1 MLRIQEFA
9 DKSEII
15 PVYSDPYLELIRLL
29 REAAEIEHALMVQYL
44 YAAFSVDPHYPKLSG
59 LDVGNVFRRPP
70 KNPTADDLDFGVV
83 AVQEMHHLGAVSSFL
98 RQIGGS
104 PELASQDFPF
114 EPDIYPFTLHL
125 EPLTQKSVAKYV
137 YAEASQ
143 KDLDNSDRQFVQKL
157 NEILE
162 NVRPNHVGS
171 LYDTLIR
178 IIDQI
183 EKKKQSEPNYLS
195 FITDDP
201 MMWTKIWTDMKDKL
215 EKIRDEGTGPHFEF
229 FKSVFL
235 GTHVSLKDIPNV
247 WFLNPSD
254 RDYPSVGLPTDPSA
268 FKGSDNEIK
277 DEKDRELAYLS
288 NLHYWITLVSLDAFY
303 RYQLNI
309 DIHSFAIQNMT
320 GALLPLGS
328 NLANK
333 SVGMPFDSSPIGYD
347 PGNTPD
353 ASKQFVKQLL
363 QEASVIADKRKTDLP
378 ANFDFKIYDPNLLP
392 DFKN

>member
-59 LDVGNVFRRPP
+59 LDAGNVFRRPP

-98 RQIGGS
+98 REIGGS

-114 EPDIYPFTLHL
+114 EPDIYPFALHL
-125 EPLTQKSVAKYV
+125 EPLTQKSVTKYV

-143 KDLDNSDRQFVQKL
+143 KDLDNSDKQFVQKL
-157 NEILE
+157 NEILG

-171 LYDTLIR
+171 LYDTLIKV
-178 IIDQI
+178 IDQI
-183 EKKKQSEPNYLS
+183 EKKKQTEPSYLS

-201 MMWTKIWTDMKDKL
+201 KIWTKIWTDMKDKL

-247 WFLNPSD
+247 WSPNPSD
-254 RDYPSVGLPTDPSA
+254 QKYPSVGLPTDPSA

-277 DEKDRELAYLS
+277 DKKDRELAYLS
-288 NLHYWITLVSLDAFY
+288 NLHYWITLISLEAFY
-303 RYQLNI
+303 RYNLSGNVLG
-309 DIHSFAIQNMT
+309 FAINHMT
-320 GALLPLGS
+320 NTLLPLGKH
-328 NLANK
+328 LAIR
-333 SVGMPFDSSPIGYD
+333 SVGLPFDSSPLGYD

-353 ASKQFVKQLL
+353 ASKEFVQQLL
-363 QEASVIADKRKTDLP
+363 QEASIIAERRKLDLP
-378 ANFDFKIYDPNLLP
+378 SDLDLDIYNLNSIP
-392 DFKN
+392 DFKK

>member
-268 FKGSDNEIK
+268 FKRSDNEIK